1 MYCYTGISCVSHT
14 CRFYSSNDLIKNYK
28 DVHDQIIKVDTRS
41 FSNFDEFEVWKTDFE
56 KTSNSTFVLHSAP
69 NNLGATISIV
79 IALVLII
86 LEVKGS
92 DLLNFKEVRK

>member
-14 CRFYSSNDLIKNYK
+14 CRFYSSNDLIKHYK

-56 KTSNSTFVLHSAP
+56 KTSKSTFILHSAP
-69 NNLGATISIV
+69 HNLA
-79 IALVLII
+79 
-86 LEVKGS
+86 
-92 DLLNFKEVRK
+92 DYQCY